1 MTTYTLKLSGEGAA
15 NDPDKGLAV
24 YRLTGSEHMSQ
35 MPAYTIEALARSAVI
50 APRDVL
56 MQHYTVCCEFSD
68 KSGDKHQRHFSG
80 YAVKFTP
87 IPGVEGR
94 IGRYAR
100 YRIELRPWFWF
111 LGLRRNCRIF
121 QNMDVKEILDELV
134 KGHPHYE
141 INIDWRCSGFGEK
154 REYCVQYRETD
165 LDFISR
171 LLEEQGFHYWFEYT
185 DTKAVLVL
193 TYEFTQPKPLPAGE
207 TLLYGTQ
214 IGSGH
219 RHNELQ
225 SWGRES
231 KLATGSVTLMDYDF
245 IKAESIS
252 SSLKEPFWVPDSP
265 HLPDNYPREQLE
277 YFDYPAGYVS
287 GGGDPENS
295 PVYLDDWASAD
306 VRLRELQNRL
316 EVFSGVSEW
325 PDIATGYAARIENH
339 PDPALNQQVVVL
351 STHWTL
357 ENHGDDYSAALE
369 GKDARTCCEFRAFSS
384 ERGHRPERRTRKP
397 VIPGL
402 QTAVVVGKGD
412 DEICTDKHGR
422 IKIRF
427 HWDRTDVGG
436 KEENRS
442 CWIRVAQMWAGKGWG
457 TQFIPRVGM
466 EVVVSFL
473 EGDPDR
479 PLVIGSVYNGANP
492 PTYQQP
498 IDLTVWG
505 IRSHST
511 KYANYNE
518 YNEFRFEDKRS
529 YEEIYIQAQRNLK
542 ILVKNDRR
550 KHVMNNNL
558 IIVDVDNA
566 QYVKNNKF
574 LDVTLNYS
582 QNVHNNK
589 NIAIDND
596 FNINVGGNSTQNICN
611 NSFINISGNHL
622 HQTIGNFIN
631 IIEGDHIVTAKNN
644 DTLVNIANSD
654 KVNVGVKTE
663 FNIGSS
669 LSVDVGAA
677 ISWKYGTSFEVDKS
691 HAVSLG
697 TDGCDV
703 FDCKEVSIAAGNTAL
718 GAKINAIPSF
728 AIPVIAAVKILAG
741 VGYEIAYK
749 GGPDEPSGEAKNL
762 FEKYVTCPDNAIDWL
777 TYGANFAATT
787 AASAAFAL
795 KAEKAIKTA
804 GVKSFDSSI
813 VLNKSGIMLNFKLK
827 TASVKMNVHGV
838 RISHS
843 KKVAIEAPWLLFKAG
858 QAKVILKNHIKI
870 RATNINIKS
879 QGPLTVKA
887 AMIKLG

>member
-24 YRLTGSEHMSQ
+24 YRLTGNEHLSQ

-111 LGLRRNCRIF
+111 LGLRRNSRIF

-134 KGHPHYE
+134 KGHPYHE

-207 TLLYGTQ
+207 SLLYGTQ

-231 KLATGSVTLMDYDF
+231 ELATGSVTLMDYDF

-252 SSLKEPFWVPDSP
+252 SSLKGPFWVPDSP
-265 HLPDNYPREQLE
+265 HLPDNYPREHLE

-287 GGGDPENS
+287 GGGNPENS
-295 PVYLDDWASAD
+295 PVYLDDWASTD
-306 VRLRELQNRL
+306 VRLREQQNRL
-316 EVFSGVSEW
+316 EVFSGISEW
-325 PDIATGYAARIENH
+325 PDIATGYAARVENH
-339 PDPALNQQVVVL
+339 PDPVLNQHVVIL

-369 GKDARTCCEFRAFSS
+369 GRDARTCCEFRAFRS

-402 QTAVVVGKGD
+402 QTAVVVGKGG

-427 HWDRTDVGG
+427 HWDRADVGG

-442 CWIRVAQMWAGKGWG
+442 CWVRVAQMWAGKGWG

-479 PLVIGSVYNGANP
+479 PLVIGAVYNGANP
-492 PTYQQP
+492 PTYPQP
-498 IDLTVWG
+498 ADLTKSG
-505 IRSHST
+505 IRTQSSPGG
-511 KYANYNE
+511 NSSE
-518 YNEFRFEDKRS
+518 YNEFRFEDKKGQ
-529 YEEIYIQAQRNLK
+529 EEVYLQAQRDLN
-542 ILVKNDRR
+542 ILVKNNRSQ
-550 KHVMNNNL
+550 HVLQNKLLTVELNNTQHVHKNKIL
-558 IIVDVDNA
+558 NVGVDYTQNIAKIMDITVGNDLRVK
-566 QYVKNNKF
+566 VKNDKKEIIEA
-574 LDVTLNYS
+574 NYS
-582 QNVHNNK
+582 QTVNKDSKIIINK
-589 NIAIDND
+589 NNFHSTAGSSTTLVFGNQETVTDGACSEFKLSNSNEINLGSKSEIIIGTSIAVDLSQSVVWKGNKLLPNVEIDD
-596 FNINVGGNSTQNICN
+596 STTVSLVGKDRTEMALGK
-611 NSFINISGNHL
+611 F
-622 HQTIGNFIN
+622 TIGAGHPAATAAMSSVGALISRLA
-631 IIEGDHIVTAKNN
+631 ITGVTAGQYLVADWSKQ
-644 DTLVNIANSD
+644 TL
-654 KVNVGVKTE
+654 GEGGT
-663 FNIGSS
+663 IGAE
-669 LSVDVGAA
+669 LAINTVLAGAIGKFGSGLQEA
-677 ISWKYGTSFEVDKS
+677 
-691 HAVSLG
+691 
-697 TDGCDV
+697 DGCL
-703 FDCKEVSIAAGNTAL
+703 S
-718 GAKINAIPSF
+718 KITLDN
-728 AIPVIAAVKILAG
+728 
-741 VGYEIAYK
+741 K
-749 GGPDEPSGEAKNL
+749 G
-762 FEKYVTCPDNAIDWL
+762 I
-777 TYGANFAATT
+777 
-787 AASAAFAL
+787 
-795 KAEKAIKTA
+795 I
-804 GVKSFDSSI
+804 
-813 VLNKSGIMLNFKLK
+813 LNFNNK
-827 TASVKMNVHGV
+827 TASVKMNALGV